1 MIIYL
6 NNQSKKITTDFTL
19 EDILDQEGIIDK
31 KGIAIAVNNEV
42 IPKHTWRNFKLQN
55 SDQITLITATQGG

>member
-6 NNQSKKITTDFTL
+6 NSQAKKLTTDFTL
-19 EDILDQEGIIDK
+19 EDILKQEGIVEK

-42 IPKHTWRNFKLQN
+42 IPKHTWQHYTLRN

>member
-6 NNQSKKITTDFTL
+6 NNQAKNLTAYFTL
-19 EDILDQEGIIDK
+19 EDILKQEGILDK

-42 IPKHTWRNFKLQN
+42 IPKATWGNYTLQD
-55 SDQITLITATQGG
+55 SDKITLITATQGG